1 MSERGVGKPWTPYE
15 DNLLIQ
21 AVAVHGENDNW
32 KAVALSVPGRTNK
45 ACRKRWL
52 HSLSP
57 NVKKTAWTPEEDQL
71 LLSLYAVHG
80 TKWSVIARHIPGRT
94 DDACSKR
101 YREAL
106 DPALKRDEW
115 TSEEDA
121 KLLEAHAR
129 LGGKWGLIGQEL
141 SRSGLGCRNRWR
153 MLERKRVAA
162 SRDNAARGDAT
173 AQTAASTSQWTPGHA
188 PAQDAQSWDGRSPQY
203 VNPSMLMHNSPA
215 HSQECR
221 TPAYLPEQILS
232 GAHLADCSAAASPA
246 HQPFQYGSSALGG
259 GLSHPGSVAHSP
271 NPHHEYYA
279 SVGRYSPP
287 VSPVGGPT
295 PHAQVRQSSPGE
307 FVPPGID
314 AHTVP
319 GTTQHAVDH
328 RALHL
333 NPDAQ
338 GQHESSP
345 SSSASR
351 PRLPDDDGHAVV
363 PDTPASPSAA
373 GSPLPA
379 DSRSPSPPA
388 ENGGV
393 RSALNDTNGTRSH
406 YRTDAEKAQLST
418 ASPRRPPNPERPS
431 RLSSLLPA
439 TSDASVLAYA
449 CGHRECWPAD
459 ADSSK
464 SAFATSKELS
474 DHSKLAHGGDL
485 GGSKPFRCALKGCEK
500 SWKSINGLQYHLQI
514 SKVHFQQALAA
525 RQTLPSDRGPPPPHA
540 ATSPSQAPT
549 AEGPSPLASTHAP
562 TPTPP
567 EAPEP
572 ASDSAGVPPERGTG
586 KDKDGEKPRRKLHPC
601 PHPGCGKQYKQL
613 SGLRYHLSHGHAEE
627 LPMQLDVVPPTLARL
642 VAEKGRAGAVRG

>member
-21 AVAVHGENDNW
+21 AVAIHGENDNW

-71 LLSLYAVHG
+71 LLSLYAIHG

-153 MLERKRVAA
+153 MLERKR
-162 SRDNAARGDAT
+162 AARPRDGAVPGDTTSQA
-173 AQTAASTSQWTPGHA
+173 AASTSQWTPGHA

-203 VNPSMLMHNSPA
+203 VNPSMLMNNSPA

-232 GAHLADCSAAASPA
+232 GAHLSGSAAGSPA

-271 NPHHEYYA
+271 NPHEYYV

-287 VSPVGGPT
+287 VSPVGAPAA
-295 PHAQVRQSSPGE
+295 HAQVRQSTPGD
-307 FVPPGID
+307 FVPSSIV
-314 AHTVP
+314 AQTVP
-319 GTTQHAVDH
+319 GTTQHVVDH
-328 RALHL
+328 RSLPL

-338 GQHESSP
+338 GQHDP
-345 SSSASR
+345 SASQS
-351 PRLPDDDGHAVV
+351 RLSGDDDHPMI
-363 PDTPASPSAA
+363 PDTPASPSAV

-379 DSRSPSPPA
+379 DSRSTSPNA

-393 RSALNDTNGTRSH
+393 YTAPNDASGPRSY
-406 YRTDAEKAQLST
+406 YRTETEKIQSSIA
-418 ASPRRPPNPERPS
+418 PRRPLNPRPS

-439 TSDASVLAYA
+439 TTDASVLAYA
-449 CGHRECWPAD
+449 CGHRDCWPAD

-474 DHSKLAHGGDL
+474 DHSKIAHGGDL

-525 RQTLPSDRGPPPPHA
+525 RQTLPD
-540 ATSPSQAPT
+540 TSQPASQPGTSQAPT
-549 AEGPSPLASTHAP
+549 AGQPPSTHPP
-562 TPTPP
+562 TLSHP
-567 EAPEP
+567 EAPE
-572 ASDSAGVPPERGTG
+572 ATSDNARAPPERE
-586 KDKDGEKPRRKLHPC
+586 KDQAREKPRRKLHPC
-601 PHPGCGKQYKQL
+601 PHAGCGKQYKQL
-613 SGLRYHLSHGHAEE
+613 SGLRYHLTHGHAEE